1 MMLTYT
7 RNVLIIL
14 KELNLGV
21 SFGFIAYK
29 IQVFSNLFIFRF
41 YILEMA

>member
-1 MMLTYT
+1 MMRIHP

-14 KELNLGV
+14 TELNLGV

-29 IQVFSNLFIFRF
+29 IGVSSNLFIFRF
-41 YILEMA
+41 YILDIA